1 MSKKGKK
8 NIKSKKINKKDY
20 AKLIISFVLL
30 VSVIYLFIY
39 IFDGKYTISFDS
51 DGGSNFSN
59 LIVIY

>member
-8 NIKSKKINKKDY
+8 NINSKKINKIDY

-51 DGGSNFSN
+51 DG
-59 LIVIY
+59 